1 MNTSEIRQS
10 FLKFYESKNHQ
21 IVDSSSLIP
30 VNDETLLFTNAG
42 MVQFKDVFL
51 GTDKR
56 KYERATSSQRCIRAG
71 GKHNDLENVGYTLR
85 HHTFFE
91 MLGNFSFGDYFKED
105 AIKYAWEFLTE
116 VLKLDEKKLWISVY
130 KDDDEAADIWKD
142 IIGVDPKR
150 IVRLGDEDNFWSM
163 GETGPCGPCSE
174 IYYDHG
180 DHIEGTPP
188 GSDGDEGDRFVEIWN
203 LVFMQFNRNDA
214 GEMNPLPKPSVDTG
228 MGLERIAAV
237 MQGVNSN
244 YETDLFKDLISASE
258 RVLGKKNSPSHKVIS
273 DHIRSTSFLIADG
286 IIPENEGRGYVL
298 RRILRRAIR
307 HGYKMGATKPFL
319 NELVKDLAELMKD
332 AYPALT
338 EKNEFITKTIKD
350 EEIKFFE
357 TLEKGIGILDEAIN
371 NISGDTIPGDVVF
384 KLHDTFGFPYD
395 LTADIARERN
405 LQIDEA
411 GFTASM
417 KHQKESSK
425 AGSSFVS
432 KLPAA
437 SGIDETEFLG
447 YELLSSDSNVL
458 VLWKD
463 QNRVESAGESEEI
476 FIACDK
482 TPFYGES
489 GGQIGDK
496 GEFSSSKST
505 GIILDC
511 KKQGKVFLHK
521 AIVKSGTLKTGD
533 LIRMNVEKDKR
544 NAIAIH
550 HSSTHLMHAALKQV
564 LGDHVQQKGSLVDEN
579 KLRFDFSHSKP
590 LLKEEISAIEDLV
603 NRESL
608 NNEEVTTQNM
618 QLEAAMKSGAEALF
632 GEKYEDEVRVL
643 SMGSES
649 FSVELCGGT
658 HVSRTGDIGTFLI
671 TNQSSVASGVR
682 RIEAVAGK
690 VALRHLKEI
699 QRINEELQQ
708 KLNIPADSILD
719 KVESLIQENK
729 KLKKTGSIDTT
740 ETEIAFAESCEINDW
755 VLSIEQISIDD
766 NKSLRGMV
774 DAKKKTIAKGSIIL
788 LNVQGSKVAVVCGV
802 TDNIVDQIS
811 AKDIV
816 SNICEA
822 INGRGGGRPDFA
834 QGAGETE
841 NIKEFVT
848 SISNSVKSLASS

>member
-1 MNTSEIRQS
+1 MNTSDIRQS
-10 FLKFYESKNHQ
+10 FLEFYKSKDHQ
-21 IVDSSSLIP
+21 VVDSSSLIP

-116 VLKLDEKKLWISVY
+116 VLKLDKEKLWISVY

-258 RVLGKKNSPSHKVIS
+258 RLLGKKDSPSHKVIS

-286 IIPENEGRGYVL
+286 ITPENEGRGYVL

-319 NELVKDLAELMKD
+319 NELVKDLVELMQD

-350 EEIKFFE
+350 EEVKFFE
-357 TLEKGIGILDEAIN
+357 TLDKGIGILDEAIKK
-371 NISGDTIPGDVVF
+371 ISEDTIPGDVVF

-411 GFTASM
+411 GFSAAM

-425 AGSSFVS
+425 AGSSFFS
-432 KLPAA
+432 SLPAA
-437 SGIDETEFLG
+437 AGVDETKFLG
-447 YELLSSDSNVL
+447 YELLDSDSKVL

-463 QNRVESAGESEEI
+463 QNRVDSALESEEI

-489 GGQIGDK
+489 GGQVGDR
-496 GEFSSSKST
+496 GNFSSSESS

-511 KKQGKVFLHK
+511 KKQGKVFLHRAK
-521 AIVKSGTLKTGD
+521 VKSGTLKTGD
-533 LIRMNVEKDKR
+533 MIKMSVEKDTR
-544 NAIAIH
+544 EATAIH
-550 HSSTHLMHAALKQV
+550 HSSTHLMHAALKEV

-579 KLRFDFSHSKP
+579 KLRFDFSHPKP
-590 LLKEEISAIEDLV
+590 LSKEEISAVEDLV

-608 NNEEVTTQNM
+608 NNAEVTTQNM
-618 QLEAAMKSGAEALF
+618 QLEEAMKSGAEALF

-643 SMGSES
+643 SMGNQS

-682 RIEAVAGK
+682 RIEAVGGK
-690 VALRHLKEI
+690 VALKHLKETR
-699 QRINEELQQ
+699 RINEELQQ
-708 KLNIPADSILD
+708 KLNISAGDMLE
-719 KVESLIQENK
+719 KVESLILENK
-729 KLKKTGSIDTT
+729 KLKKSGSVKTT
-740 ETEIAFAESCEINDW
+740 ETEIAFSESYEINDW
-755 VLSIEQISIDD
+755 VLFIQQLSIED

-774 DAKKKTIAKGSIIL
+774 DARKKTIEKGSIIL
-788 LNVQGSKVAVVCGV
+788 LNVQENKIAVVCGV
-802 TDNIVDQIS
+802 TENIIDQIS

-816 SNICEA
+816 SNICEQ

-841 NIKEFVT
+841 NIKDFVT
-848 SISNSVKSLASS
+848 SIPNSVKSLANS

>member
-21 IVDSSSLIP
+21 VVDSSSLIP

-258 RVLGKKNSPSHKVIS
+258 RVLGEKNSPSHKVIS

-319 NELVKDLAELMKD
+319 NELVKDLAELMQD

-411 GFTASM
+411 GFTAAM

-425 AGSSFVS
+425 AGSNFVS

-496 GEFSSSKST
+496 GEFSSSEST

-618 QLEAAMKSGAEALF
+618 QLEVAMKSGAEALF

-690 VALRHLKEI
+690 VALKHLKEI

-708 KLNIPADSILD
+708 KLNIPADGIVD

-740 ETEIAFAESCEINDW
+740 ETEIVFAESCEINDW
-755 VLSIEQISIDD
+755 VLLIEQISIDD

-788 LNVQGSKVAVVCGV
+788 LNVQGNKIAVVCGV

-816 SNICEA
+816 SNICET

>member
-21 IVDSSSLIP
+21 VVDSSSLIP

-130 KDDDEAADIWKD
+130 TDDDEAADIWKD

-258 RVLGKKNSPSHKVIS
+258 RVLGEKNSPSHKVIS

-319 NELVKDLAELMKD
+319 NELVKDLAELMQD

-411 GFTASM
+411 GFTAAM

-425 AGSSFVS
+425 AGSNFVS

-458 VLWKD
+458 VLWKE

-496 GEFSSSKST
+496 GEFSSSEST

-618 QLEAAMKSGAEALF
+618 ELEVAMKSGAEALF

-690 VALRHLKEI
+690 VALKHLKEI

-708 KLNIPADSILD
+708 KLNIPADGIVD

-740 ETEIAFAESCEINDW
+740 ETEIVFAESCEINDW
-755 VLSIEQISIDD
+755 VLLIEQISIDD

-788 LNVQGSKVAVVCGV
+788 LNVQGNKIAVVCGV

-816 SNICEA
+816 SNICET

>member
-1 MNTSEIRQS
+1 MNTSDIRQS
-10 FLKFYESKNHQ
+10 FLEFYKSKDHQ
-21 IVDSSSLIP
+21 VVDSSSLIP

-116 VLKLDEKKLWISVY
+116 VLKLDKEKLWISVY

-258 RVLGKKNSPSHKVIS
+258 RLLGKKDSPSHKVIS

-286 IIPENEGRGYVL
+286 ITPENEGRGYVL

-319 NELVKDLAELMKD
+319 NELVKDLVELMQD

-350 EEIKFFE
+350 EEVKFFE
-357 TLEKGIGILDEAIN
+357 TLDKGIGILDEAIKK
-371 NISGDTIPGDVVF
+371 ISEDTIPGDVVF

-411 GFTASM
+411 GFSAAM

-432 KLPAA
+432 SLPAA
-437 SGIDETEFLG
+437 AGVDETNFLG
-447 YELLSSDSNVL
+447 YELLDSDSKVL

-463 QNRVESAGESEEI
+463 QNRVESALESEEI

-489 GGQIGDK
+489 GGQVGDR
-496 GEFSSSKST
+496 GNFSSSESS

-511 KKQGKVFLHK
+511 KKQGKVFLHRAK
-521 AIVKSGTLKTGD
+521 VKSGTLKTGD
-533 LIRMNVEKDKR
+533 MIKMNVEKDIR
-544 NAIAIH
+544 DATAIH
-550 HSSTHLMHAALKQV
+550 HSSTHLMHAAIKEE

-579 KLRFDFSHSKP
+579 KLRFDFSHPKP
-590 LLKEEISAIEDLV
+590 LSKEEISAVEDLV

-608 NNEEVTTQNM
+608 NNAEVTTQNM
-618 QLEAAMKSGAEALF
+618 QLEEAMKSGAEALF

-643 SMGSES
+643 SMGNQS

-682 RIEAVAGK
+682 RIEAVGGK
-690 VALRHLKEI
+690 VALKHLKETR
-699 QRINEELQQ
+699 RIHEELQQ
-708 KLNIPADSILD
+708 KLNISAGDMLEKI
-719 KVESLIQENK
+719 ESLILENK
-729 KLKKTGSIDTT
+729 KLKKSGSVKTT
-740 ETEIAFAESCEINDW
+740 ETEITFSESYEINDW
-755 VLSIEQISIDD
+755 VLFIQQISIED

-774 DAKKKTIAKGSIIL
+774 DARKKTIDKGSIIL
-788 LNVQGSKVAVVCGV
+788 LNVQDNKIAVVCGV
-802 TDNIVDQIS
+802 TENIIDQIS

-816 SNICEA
+816 SNICEQ
-822 INGRGGGRPDFA
+822 INGRGGGRPDCA

-841 NIKEFVT
+841 NIKDFVT
-848 SISNSVKSLASS
+848 SIPNSVKSLANS

>member
-21 IVDSSSLIP
+21 VVDSSSLIP

-258 RVLGKKNSPSHKVIS
+258 RVLGEKNSPSHKVIS

-319 NELVKDLAELMKD
+319 NELVKDLAELMQD

-411 GFTASM
+411 GFTAAM

-458 VLWKD
+458 VLWKE

-496 GEFSSSKST
+496 GEFSSSEST

-618 QLEAAMKSGAEALF
+618 ELEVAMKSGAEALF

-690 VALRHLKEI
+690 VALKHLKEI

-708 KLNIPADSILD
+708 KLNIPADGIVD

-740 ETEIAFAESCEINDW
+740 ETEIVFAESCEINDW
-755 VLSIEQISIDD
+755 VLLIEQISIDD

-788 LNVQGSKVAVVCGV
+788 LNVQGNKIAVVCGV

-816 SNICEA
+816 SNICET

>member
-21 IVDSSSLIP
+21 VVDSSSLIP

-150 IVRLGDEDNFWSM
+150 IVRLGDEDNFWSV

-258 RVLGKKNSPSHKVIS
+258 RILGEKNSPSHKVIS

-319 NELVKDLAELMKD
+319 NELVKDLAELMQD
-332 AYPALT
+332 AYPTLT

-496 GEFSSSKST
+496 GEFSSSEST

-618 QLEAAMKSGAEALF
+618 QLEVAMKSGAEALF

-690 VALRHLKEI
+690 VALKHLKEI

-708 KLNIPADSILD
+708 KLNIPADGILD

-740 ETEIAFAESCEINDW
+740 ETEIAFAESCEINNW

-774 DAKKKTIAKGSIIL
+774 DAKKKNISKGSIIL
-788 LNVQGSKVAVVCGV
+788 LNVQGNKVAVVCGV